1 MSYEL
6 GKILIKQ
13 KKYKRA
19 FYIFSKFLKT
29 KPNELKAN
37 FHIGKI
43 YYELN
48 NLEKSIIF
56 FNKCNKIQPNNS
68 NILFN
73 LALSLQSTGQI
84 EEAKK
89 YYLNIIKMNPND
101 IRSYYALSILNIN
114 NINSEIYNNLK
125 LIVKNNKISIFEK
138 SLINFIFSKIEKKK
152 NQLKEEINYLKIAHQ
167 YSFEA
172 NIDYNKKS
180 NFYYKKIISNNFN
193 KFIFKG
199 KFEINAEFNNSKHIF
214 IVGLPRSGS
223 SLVET
228 IISHNEPNI
237 NSLGEFHGINSSI
250 LDQIGKTILSKNFD
264 YKNTKLIIDKKK
276 FQEDILEKYD
286 NFKNKLYLD
295 KSLENF
301 FNIEVILQ
309 FFPNAKFIH
318 TYRNFNDAVIGI
330 YMTMLPKLSWSH
342 TIDDI
347 ISYINLYKKTIKFFR
362 EKYPEKI
369 IDVELSKLTNNKE
382 EETKKILNFCNIELN
397 NNFLNFDTNKNLANK
412 TNSFLQVRKKI
423 TVYEDEKYKP
433 YYNLLNENI
442 N

>member
-19 FYIFSKFLKT
+19 FYIFSKFIKT
-29 KPNELKAN
+29 KPNDLKGN

-152 NQLKEEINYLKIAHQ
+152 IN
-167 YSFEA
+167 
-172 NIDYNKKS
+172 
-180 NFYYKKIISNNFN
+180 
-193 KFIFKG
+193 
-199 KFEINAEFNNSKHIF
+199 
-214 IVGLPRSGS
+214 
-223 SLVET
+223 
-228 IISHNEPNI
+228 
-237 NSLGEFHGINSSI
+237 
-250 LDQIGKTILSKNFD
+250 
-264 YKNTKLIIDKKK
+264 
-276 FQEDILEKYD
+276 
-286 NFKNKLYLD
+286 
-295 KSLENF
+295 
-301 FNIEVILQ
+301 
-309 FFPNAKFIH
+309 
-318 TYRNFNDAVIGI
+318 
-330 YMTMLPKLSWSH
+330 
-342 TIDDI
+342 
-347 ISYINLYKKTIKFFR
+347 
-362 EKYPEKI
+362 
-369 IDVELSKLTNNKE
+369 
-382 EETKKILNFCNIELN
+382 
-397 NNFLNFDTNKNLANK
+397 
-412 TNSFLQVRKKI
+412 
-423 TVYEDEKYKP
+423 
-433 YYNLLNENI
+433 
-442 N
+442 